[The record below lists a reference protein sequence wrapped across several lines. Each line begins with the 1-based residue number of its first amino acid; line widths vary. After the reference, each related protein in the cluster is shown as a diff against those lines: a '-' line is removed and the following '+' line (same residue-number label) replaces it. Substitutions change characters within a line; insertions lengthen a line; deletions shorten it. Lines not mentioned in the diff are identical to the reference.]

1 MRSRWLALAA
11 LLVLGGCKQS
21 VQGAGPVAPSQPPAS
36 VPAVAPAV
44 PRADPV
50 PQPAGQAPG
59 VVVPAGALYVCVSER
74 NGLRQQTVIEFEPKV
89 LELCRR
95 HPEMGPC
102 QYEREACRRSGG
114 HVFAANG
121 QEITAATEA
130 EYDKRVMRVQL
141 RSN

>member
-1 MRSRWLALAA
+1 
-11 LLVLGGCKQS
+11 
-21 VQGAGPVAPSQPPAS
+21 VA
-36 VPAVAPAV
+36 AVAPAAPGGDSV
-44 PRADPV
+44 R
-50 PQPAGQAPG
+50 QPAVPTADI
-59 VVVPAGALYVCVSER
+59 VVPAGAIYVCVSER
-74 NGLRQQTVIEFEPKV
+74 GGARQQAVIEFEPKV

-102 QYEREACRRSGG
+102 QYERQACRRSGG
-114 HVFAANG
+114 RVFAANG